1 MYNFSK
7 VYSFR
12 DVKPCGVNYFGGLG
26 KIYANVLSPL
36 KFRAHSLKQA
46 ETAASILFHGFC
58 GLYSKSHK
66 PSKKAIEY
74 VQEIDYA
81 WDILD
86 YCKGKKGKD
95 FINGLYMCFFN
106 SLEKR
111 KPLKESFSEYFN
123 RIYIQ

>member
-7 VYSFR
+7 VYSFKDIR
-12 DVKPCGVNYFGGLG
+12 PTGFNFFGGVG
-26 KIYANVLSPL
+26 KVYGNVLNSL

-46 ETAASILFHGFC
+46 EAAASILFHGFC
-58 GLYSKSHK
+58 GLYSKSRR

-86 YCKGKKGKD
+86 YCKGKEGKD